1 MNYIT
6 ERRSSTLSNEPYEIT
21 YEDIRKMY
29 LENLRDEEEC
39 RRVTESSYRGE
50 SYYAGDGRPGEGK
63 INDFQAAFFKEI
75 LYRDRKTAGYAVS
88 EPACLW
94 NTYGDSVSAT
104 G

>member
-1 MNYIT
+1 MNLPMKIYVKCILKIYGMK
-6 ERRSSTLSNEPYEIT
+6 RSAEGL
-21 YEDIRKMY
+21 
-29 LENLRDEEEC
+29 
-39 RRVTESSYRGE
+39 
-50 SYYAGDGRPGEGK
+50 PGEGK